1 MTTFST
7 ENFPYPLIVL
17 EQTDSTNRYLA
28 ELCTESSVPMEE
40 LTTVCAEYQTA
51 GKGQRGNSWEA
62 ARGENLLFSFVL
74 YPTFMEAQRQ
84 FVLSQLISLGI
95 KEVLDERVKGIC
107 IKWPNDIYWQEKKI
121 CGILIENDL
130 QGHYLNQCIT
140 GIGLNVNQTCFVSNA
155 PNPVSLK
162 QITGQNYDRYE
173 LLADILARIHAGY
186 TRLQSEDAEA
196 FCRDMALRYRQ
207 SLFRCEEWH
216 CYEDVHGLFHARIVD
231 VESDGRLV
239 LEDKEGRLRSYL
251 FKEVQYVLNE

>member
-1 MTTFST
+1 MNYPKPIYIPQTISTNVSLADICSKGVT
-7 ENFPYPLIVL
+7 ENLTSVYSSF
-17 EQTDSTNRYLA
+17 QTDGR
-28 ELCTESSVPMEE
+28 
-40 LTTVCAEYQTA
+40 
-51 GKGQRGNSWEA
+51 GQRGNKWESEN
-62 ARGENLLFSFVL
+62 GKNLLLSFVVFPKEL
-74 YPTFMEAQRQ
+74 PAKEHFILLQITALALFDT
-84 FVLSQLISLGI
+84 LSEYTDGI
-95 KEVLDERVKGIC
+95 R

-121 CGILIENDL
+121 CDILIENDL